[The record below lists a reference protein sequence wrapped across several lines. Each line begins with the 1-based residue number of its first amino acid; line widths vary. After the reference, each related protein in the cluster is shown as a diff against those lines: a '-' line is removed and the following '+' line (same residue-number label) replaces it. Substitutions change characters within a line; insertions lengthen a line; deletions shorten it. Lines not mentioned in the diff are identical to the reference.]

1 MPHAS
6 QQSQGLVD
14 TIPLKKPHT
23 SSGQRPTTIAKVQP
37 GANPMLQ
44 SPGGADQPSIG
55 QKTGTL
61 HLAQSAYRPP
71 DTSEE
76 RRGQKGPT
84 TLVPNFRSISPSI
97 FNIDLNQTGDRSNL
111 NGQPI
116 SPNSASGSNQQPIYV
131 SINPRKS
138 DANGANT
145 SQIGNT
151 SNMRVKRIGP
161 LNKGDKIKF
170 GVVVPREQK
179 KRKTTSSEADF
190 LQRHEIFET
199 PKQLQR
205 VAQVAIGKHSDQVNR
220 VMA

>member
-1 MPHAS
+1 MC
-6 QQSQGLVD
+6 
-14 TIPLKKPHT
+14 
-23 SSGQRPTTIAKVQP
+23 
-37 GANPMLQ
+37 
-44 SPGGADQPSIG
+44 
-55 QKTGTL
+55 
-61 HLAQSAYRPP
+61 
-71 DTSEE
+71 
-76 RRGQKGPT
+76 
-84 TLVPNFRSISPSI
+84 
-97 FNIDLNQTGDRSNL
+97 GDRIW
-111 NGQPI
+111 I